1 MATIADDFQDDF
13 STESSSSGSR
23 ANTWAFVAPYLIAI
37 GAQLPMLLLYFR
49 NLWSKPHY
57 QVFPLALVALGVFTY
72 LRWPKEKKRKFQSS
86 RFANLM
92 LLAGLAIGIL
102 GYLFVEPW
110 FAASSAAALA
120 TSLFTRTVE
129 AETNKSLLSLSLFAW
144 FCVQP
149 PLNGDQRLI
158 TLLQTVSAKFT
169 SELLDLVGYAH
180 YMPGT
185 VFVAPGGKSFEVEQA
200 CSGVQSFFSLLFVAI
215 LLVVMQRRNWFRG
228 GILLLSAAFWAIFMN
243 TVRILAIP
251 AADWTLGWNLAS
263 GSSHETL
270 GYLTLL
276 LGILMLLST
285 DQLLMFVFG
294 PVESFGEERKSTFR
308 GFTKFWNKVISGQ
321 SKADEPKTR
330 KEMSK
335 LSQGLI
341 WGTAIILG
349 LGALWNLSDVYRSLN
364 NSNLAV
370 RVFDKQVIVPLTET
384 SLPETLGD
392 WKLPT
397 EKKFETIS
405 RAIGSDFGQHSDSWT
420 YFAGPIRAIVSV
432 DQAFPGWHELTT
444 CYKNIGWKEA
454 KGARVA
460 KKPDEEAPGDKEWE
474 YVVVDLTKE
483 TGECG
488 FLVFSHFDAFGEG
501 FEAPRSWDLFTS
513 LTNRAL
519 NRLNHRVR
527 SRLFRGEAYQV
538 QVFVPSYRPLD
549 DQQKDEIIRNYL
561 EAREL
566 LRQEFLKRRE
576 AEQGKPQA

>member
-1 MATIADDFQDDF
+1 MTTA
-13 STESSSSGSR
+13 STDVQYVLSDGSSEDTNR
-23 ANTWAFVAPYLIAI
+23 PRVWAVAAPYLIAI
-37 GAQLPMLLLYFR
+37 AVQLPMLLLYVR

-57 QVFPLALVALGVFTY
+57 QVFPLALVALGVLTY
-72 LRWPKEKKRKFQSS
+72 LRWPKEKRRKFQSS

-92 LLAGLAIGIL
+92 LLAGLALGIL

-110 FAASSAAALA
+110 FAAASAAALA

-158 TLLQTVSAKFT
+158 TWLQTVSAKFT

-185 VFVAPGGKSFEVEQA
+185 VFIAPGGKSFEVEQA

-228 GILLLSAAFWAIFMN
+228 GLLILSAAFWAIFMN

-251 AADWTLGWNLAS
+251 AADWALGWDLAS
-263 GSSHETL
+263 GPAHETL

-294 PVESFGEERKSTFR
+294 PVEAFGEERKNTFR

-321 SKADEPKTR
+321 SKDDDKKAG

-335 LSQGLI
+335 LSRGLI

-349 LGALWNLSDVYRSLN
+349 IGALWNLSDVYRSLN
-364 NSNLAV
+364 SSNLAV
-370 RVFDKQVIVPLTET
+370 RVFDNQVIVPLTET
-384 SLPETLGD
+384 SLPETLGE
-392 WKLPT
+392 WKLPA
-397 EKKFETIS
+397 EKKFETTS
-405 RAIGSDFGQHSDSWT
+405 RARGSDFGQHSDSWT
-420 YFAGPIRAIVSV
+420 YLTGQIRAVVSL

-444 CYKNIGWKEA
+444 CYKNMGWKEA
-454 KGARVA
+454 MGGRTA
-460 KKPDEEAPGDKEWE
+460 KKPDADAPGDKGWE

-483 TGECG
+483 TGEHG
-488 FLVFSHFDAFGEG
+488 FLVFSHFDAFGDG
-501 FEAPRSWDLFTS
+501 FEAPRSWDFLTS
-513 LTNRAL
+513 ITTRAL

-538 QVFVPSYRPLD
+538 QVFVPSFRPLD
-549 DQQKDEIIRNYL
+549 DTQKDAIVRNYL
-561 EAREL
+561 EIRDII
-566 LRQEFLKRRE
+566 RREFLERRE
-576 AEQGKPQA
+576 KEAVN